1 VDAVRPLSGRGRR
14 TILFQ
19 DAHEVLLFLVGLEAT
34 VAELG
39 SGIDQSQADL
49 FSGDSLGLGDER
61 FANVENALP
70 NADARAFNH
79 DEVLLDHTVVRETTH
94 GIDRLFRDILLSRSV
109 VTDELSILHVV
120 AVSDAVDLLVNL
132 RSVMITL
139 LTDASD

>member
-1 VDAVRPLSGRGRR
+1 MASLWDPMQSMKRTRYAHQVDAVRPLSGRGRR

-19 DAHEVLLFLVGLEAT
+19 DAHEVLLFLVSLETT

-39 SGIDQSQADL
+39 SSIDQSQADL

-94 GIDRLFRDILLSRSV
+94 WID
-109 VTDELSILHVV
+109 
-120 AVSDAVDLLVNL
+120 
-132 RSVMITL
+132 
-139 LTDASD
+139 

>member
-1 VDAVRPLSGRGRR
+1 
-14 TILFQ
+14 
-19 DAHEVLLFLVGLEAT
+19 